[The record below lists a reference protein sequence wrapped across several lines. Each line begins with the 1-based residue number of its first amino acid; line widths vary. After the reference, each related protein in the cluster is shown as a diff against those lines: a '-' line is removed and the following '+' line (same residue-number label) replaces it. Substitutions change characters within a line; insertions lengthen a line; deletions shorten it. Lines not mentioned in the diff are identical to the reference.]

1 MKTKT
6 KLTVGIGL
14 LFIFITLLSIV
25 GMKNLRALK
34 HDTENI
40 LTDNYNS
47 LQFARNMLSALEE
60 NKMKRIEKL
69 KTELLKQENNITEY
83 REKEVTQSLREN
95 IDLLNS
101 ESTDS
106 LLIRSIRKDIFEI
119 IDMNMSAIKRKSEVA
134 KETAEKA
141 VAWIAVT
148 GTLCFLISFILLVNL
163 PSSIA
168 DPIRKLTLSI
178 REIAAENYSERV
190 HFESRS
196 EFGELA
202 TSFNT
207 MAEKLEE
214 YNNSNVAKLMMQKQ
228 RIETLIENM
237 RDPVIGLD
245 EDQMIIFANNQA
257 LKVTGLKEN
266 EMIGKSSQEVALK
279 NDLVRSLVS
288 DASGSTLNS
297 DGDIQQLR
305 IFTDNREG
313 YFEKSIL
320 PILIV
325 PIGET
330 EKKLVGHVIILR
342 NVTEFKELDSAKTNL
357 IATVSHEFKTPIS
370 SIKMSVQLL
379 ENKQTGS
386 LNKHQRELVDS
397 IKEDARRLLNITGE
411 LLNMTQL
418 ESGKIQLTVIPADS
432 ERIIDIAIN
441 ATRAQARNKN
451 IRIEA
456 YGDAKVNRVLAD
468 TEKTAWVV
476 TNLIS
481 NAIRYSYEDSTI
493 NIRTSIKNG
502 KTIISVTDT
511 GKGIPPEY
519 KDKIFDRYYRIPG
532 TEIEGTGLGLAISK
546 EFIEAMGGSIAV
558 ESEIGKGSTF
568 SITLN
573 TA

>member
-40 LTDNYNS
+40 LADNYNS

>member
-40 LTDNYNS
+40 LADNYNS
-47 LQFARNMLSALEE
+47 LQFTRNMLSALEE

-202 TSFNT
+202 ASFNT

-257 LKVTGLKEN
+257 LKVTGLNEN

-288 DASGSTLNS
+288 DVSGSTLNS
-297 DGDIQQLR
+297 DGGIQQLR

-386 LNKHQRELVDS
+386 LNKYQRELVDS

-432 ERIIDIAIN
+432 KRIIDIAIN

-493 NIRTSIKNG
+493 NIKTSIKNG